1 MDVTLSQLFQEYQM
15 FHRAKART
23 HEKASKAFRHLVQFA
38 GDGPAK
44 ELSPGRVNKWQ
55 VWLSTQVVNARTGRP
70 GLAGHTVKTTV
81 GAAAQVFGWA
91 IRQREVDG
99 SNQYGLLINP
109 FAQADHVVVDER
121 LVRWYREDEAR
132 DILTSASEIA
142 WRDPTKTL
150 AWYAAILMALQCG
163 LRKNEITNLRWED
176 VDLDA
181 GKVQIRHRADCPGE
195 YWQWLSKGKHEGD
208 VPMGDLLWAAMLRL
222 QEVRPWR
229 YPFLMRR
236 RYESLLARAWPL
248 PELVR
253 DNPANNWTREFRRIV
268 ARANAKRLA
277 GGCQVID
284 GGDFHQLRKTA
295 ATWLAER
302 GVPEHFV
309 QATLRHASADTTRK
323 HYVGCNRRQC
333 EEAVRAAINAVA
345 L

>member
-23 HEKASKAFRHLVQFA
+23 HEKAGHAFKHLVKFA
-38 GDGPAK
+38 GDVSAK

-55 VWLSTQVVNARTGRP
+55 VWLSTQAVNARTGRH

-81 GAAAQVFGWA
+81 GAAGQVFGWA

-109 FAQADHVVVDER
+109 FAQADRVVVDER

-132 DILTSASEIA
+132 DILTSAAEIA

-150 AWYAAILMALQCG
+150 GWYAAILMALQCG

-176 VDLDA
+176 IDLDA
-181 GKVQIRHRADCPGE
+181 GKVRIRHRADRPGE
-195 YWQWLSKGKHEGD
+195 YWQWLSKGKHEGE

-236 RYESLLARAWPL
+236 RYESLLA
-248 PELVR
+248 
-253 DNPANNWTREFRRIV
+253 
-268 ARANAKRLA
+268 
-277 GGCQVID
+277 GGCKGID

-309 QATLRHASADTTRK
+309 QATHRHASADTTRK

-333 EEAVRAAINAVA
+333 EQAVRAAINAVA